1 MNFHAKTDVG
11 KKYKT
16 NEDYFILPSSKKKNG
31 LSKINYKLGHL
42 FLLCDGMGGV
52 NAGEVASNLTANW
65 IFHDYYKLES
75 KGYSPQKLINKIIK
89 IFRNEDHQDNISQIA
104 SGIKKIIEEV
114 NARIYELSQKH
125 EEYTNMG
132 TTLVSSLIIKNRIII
147 HSVGDSRC
155 NRFRE
160 GNLKQLTEDQSEVWK
175 LYKIG
180 AITKD
185 EIRSHPRNNIITS
198 AIGTEPGV
206 KINEY
211 VYEVNINDIY
221 LICSDGLSDM
231 ISDEEIKN
239 ILSTSI
245 SLEKKSENLINT
257 ANETGGKDNIT
268 VILIN
273 LTK

>member
-11 KKYKT
+11 KKNET
-16 NEDYFILPSSKKKNG
+16 NEDYFILPSSKKKKG
-31 LSKINYKLGHL
+31 LRKIDYRLGHL

-65 IFHDYYKLES
+65 IFKDYYRLES
-75 KGYSPQKLINKIIK
+75 KGYSLQRLIKKIK
-89 IFRNEDHQDNISQIA
+89 QIFRNDTQQDNISQIA
-104 SGIKKIIEEV
+104 SRMKKIIEEV
-114 NARIYELSQKH
+114 NTRIYALSQKH

-147 HSVGDSRC
+147 HSVGDSRSY
-155 NRFRE
+155 RFRK
-160 GNLKQLTEDQSEVWK
+160 GNLIQLTEDQSEVWE

-211 VYEVNINDIY
+211 IYEANKNDIY
-221 LICSDGLSDM
+221 LMCSDGLSDM
-231 ISDEEIKN
+231 ISDEKIKK
-239 ILSTSI
+239 ILNASI
-245 SLEKKSENLINT
+245 SLEKKSEDLIHA
-257 ANETGGKDNIT
+257 ANEAGGKDNIT
-268 VILIN
+268 VISIS
-273 LTK
+273 K

>member
-11 KKYKT
+11 KKYET
-16 NEDYFILPSSKKKNG
+16 NEDYFILPAAKKKIGFN
-31 LSKINYKLGHL
+31 KLGHL

-65 IFHDYYKLES
+65 IFKDYYKLDS
-75 KGYSPQKLINKIIK
+75 KGYSFQKLIKKIRQ
-89 IFRNEDHQDNISQIA
+89 IFISEDREDNISQIA
-104 SGIKKIIEEV
+104 SRMKNIIEEV
-114 NARIYELSQKH
+114 NARIYYLSQKH

-155 NRFRE
+155 YRFRE

-198 AIGTEPGV
+198 AIGTEPSV

-211 VYEVNINDIY
+211 IYEAIKNDIY
-221 LICSDGLSDM
+221 LMCSDGLSDM
-231 ISDEEIKN
+231 ISDEEINN

-245 SLEKKSENLINT
+245 SLENKSENLIHS
-257 ANETGGKDNIT
+257 ANEAGGKDNIT
-268 VILIN
+268 VILIS
-273 LTK
+273 K

>member
-1 MNFHAKTDVG
+1 MTFHAKTDVG

-31 LSKINYKLGHL
+31 IRKIDYKLGYL

-52 NAGEVASNLTANW
+52 NAGDVASNLTANW
-65 IFHDYYKLES
+65 VFKDYYKLES
-75 KGYSPQKLINKIIK
+75 KGYSPPKLISKIRQ
-89 IFRNEDHQDNISQIA
+89 IFRNENRQDNISQIA
-104 SGIKKIIEEV
+104 SRMKKIIEDV
-114 NARIYELSQKH
+114 NARIYALSQKH

-155 NRFRE
+155 YRFRE
-160 GNLKQLTEDQSEVWK
+160 GNFIQLTEDQSEVWE

-185 EIRSHPRNNIITS
+185 EIRGHPRNNIITS

-211 VYEVNINDIY
+211 IYLVNKNDIY
-221 LICSDGLSDM
+221 LMCSDGLSDM

-239 ILSTSI
+239 ILNSSI
-245 SLEKKSENLINT
+245 SFEKKSEALINA
-257 ANETGGKDNIT
+257 ANEAGGKDNIT
-268 VILIN
+268 VISIS
-273 LTK
+273 K